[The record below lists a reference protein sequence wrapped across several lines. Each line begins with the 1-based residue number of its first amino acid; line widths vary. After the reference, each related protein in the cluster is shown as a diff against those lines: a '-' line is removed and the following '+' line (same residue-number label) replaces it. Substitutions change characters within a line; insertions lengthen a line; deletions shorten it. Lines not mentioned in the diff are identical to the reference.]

1 LLNDIAVEWVGMK
14 SGVYSYIKKILAQFK
29 GEILL
34 NADIDYISR
43 NADILKIKRSHVEV
57 QEFDKS
63 ALQHK
68 YFLSFQFFYLFN

>member
-1 LLNDIAVEWVGMK
+1 MK

-34 NADIDYISR
+34 NAEIDYISR

-57 QEFDKS
+57 QEFD
-63 ALQHK
+63 QHP
-68 YFLSFQFFYLFN
+68 STNIFYLFN